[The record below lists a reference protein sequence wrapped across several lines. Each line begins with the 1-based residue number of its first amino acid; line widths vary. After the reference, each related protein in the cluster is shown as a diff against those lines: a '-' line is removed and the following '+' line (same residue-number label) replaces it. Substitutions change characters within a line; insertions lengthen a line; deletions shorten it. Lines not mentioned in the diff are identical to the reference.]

1 MKKYK
6 KLFLTVL
13 SVFLLLGSFGVGTY
27 ANPAH
32 NNIADGGGGARSIN
46 RTVRSGGGGTVRP
59 WMEATGTIGVANRVR
74 TGFVEVIAHDEG
86 VTSSR
91 VNFRYLPNSTWRVG
105 ESRTTMRVTADQ
117 NRVMIRARFRYRS
130 PGDRTETYR
139 SVPDIT
145 RTW

>member
-6 KLFLTVL
+6 KSFLIVL
-13 SVFLLLGSFGVGTY
+13 SVLLLSGSFGIGTTY
-27 ANPAH
+27 ANQ
-32 NNIADGGGGARSIN
+32 NDMMDGGGGAQSIN
-46 RTVRSGGGGTVRP
+46 RSTRSGGGGSARP

-74 TGFVEVIAHDEG
+74 TGHVKVIAHDEG
-86 VTSSR
+86 ITSSR
-91 VNFRYLPNSTWRVG
+91 VDFRYLPNSTWRVG

-117 NRVMIRARFRYRS
+117 NRVTIRARFRYRS
-130 PGDRTETYR
+130 PGDRSGTYR